1 MFFSDELSFE
11 SQADYVDMIG
21 RELHRVYKH
30 IKFNQARVA
39 ERNRAYQNDREG
51 RYDVQFYRGDTVLLW
66 VAGERPSRHQNHWN
80 GPYRILKQLNAVE
93 YLIEVPFKNTVQHR
107 RVNVNRLRLYC
118 FWEDGRPSVMRR
130 DSLTEHERN
139 KVQQFTKKANIGK
152 MAVLPVEAMDENP
165 PSFEIVK
172 VLKRDKKG
180 LLVQWFGNAES
191 NPLGAHRPGWVDPKD
206 NKHYYRARPLS
217 KRHSAYTNSTSN
229 TTVTDEMIQISGFDL
244 TAADSILNLIHDSE
258 H

>member
-1 MFFSDELSFE
+1 MDVAIFLYRVSVHETSGFSPFHAIYGREPKLPLDLFFSDELSFE
-11 SQADYVDMIG
+11 TQAYYVDMIG
-21 RELHRVYKH
+21 KELHKVYKH

-139 KVQQFTKKANIGK
+139 KVQQFTKKAKIGK
-152 MAVLPVEAMDENP
+152 LAVLINKQTFQNRR
-165 PSFEIVK
+165 SFCLIV
-172 VLKRDKKG
+172 
-180 LLVQWFGNAES
+180 
-191 NPLGAHRPGWVDPKD
+191 WVSS
-206 NKHYYRARPLS
+206 R
-217 KRHSAYTNSTSN
+217 
-229 TTVTDEMIQISGFDL
+229 EMIHQ
-244 TAADSILNLIHDSE
+244 TRMMN
-258 H
+258 